1 MTRLSVWLVGALS
14 AVFFAAYLDN
24 LINQPTRDELEY
36 NKPRPWPI
44 FMVTTWLSHGF
55 RQLADLLTPPA
66 WRMLEVV
73 EAVTAEWPAQRVAIR
88 LSPNGVF
95 NDVGSPNF
103 REQFTAALRAL
114 DRFDLAFVHIMPPP
128 FFPGGLV

>member
-1 MTRLSVWLVGALS
+1 
-14 AVFFAAYLDN
+14 
-24 LINQPTRDELEY
+24 
-36 NKPRPWPI
+36 
-44 FMVTTWLSHGF
+44 
-55 RQLADLLTPPA
+55 
-66 WRMLEVV
+66 MLEVV